1 MPVIQHT
8 IQINRPV
15 TEIFRFVSDFSN
27 STQWCVPAIQL
38 QKSGQL
44 KVGEM
49 VVGNRRLVLGR
60 NVFVNADVVDY
71 VPNQRIVY
79 TGIMGTYPFRS
90 TFTFNF
96 ASSGTEVTE
105 IMDVRIFWI
114 YFFIRP
120 FVVSTLNGQMRT
132 SLDNLKKVME
142 TRFGR

>member
-27 STQWCVPAIQL
+27 APQWQPAAIQL

-44 KVGEM
+44 KIGEM
-49 VVGNRRLVLGR
+49 VVGTRRLMGR

-71 VPNQRIVY
+71 VPNQRIAF
-79 TGIMGTYPFRS
+79 TGIMGSFPFRTTYS
-90 TFTFNF
+90 FNF

-105 IMDVRIFWI
+105 IMDARIVWI
-114 YFFIRP
+114 YFFMRP
-120 FVVSTLNGQMRT
+120 FVISSVDRQMRE
-132 SLDNLKKVME
+132 SLQNLKKVME
-142 TRFGR
+142 SRFK